1 MMAIRIF
8 VCDDCGHHMRVGG
21 HYCGACHI
29 PKRWWQMP
37 AVIYGALLGASFAL
51 LAVGLSILLAQA

>member
-1 MMAIRIF
+1 MAIRLF
-8 VCDDCGHHMRVGG
+8 VCDDCGHRMRLGG

-37 AVIYGALLGASFAL
+37 VTIYALALAVLVALLV
-51 LAVGLSILLAQA
+51 VGVSVLLAQA